1 MGAED
6 MSGVGVA
13 FHGSTGKL
21 KFSVSDLV
29 NRQQDNSDRRCREG
43 MGLPRLTQQAQ
54 YLLPS
59 HQTPLEG

>member
-1 MGAED
+1 

-43 MGLPRLTQQAQ
+43 MGLP
-54 YLLPS
+54 
-59 HQTPLEG
+59 